1 MKKVLAVLVC
11 LCMILGA
18 MPAFAYEEAPFRL
31 KIDLDDKSPFGEFE
45 GWGTSICWWGHHLG
59 DDLSAEDLDTAVKA
73 LYDYDEGLGLNI
85 VRYNIGGGDDPE
97 HDHMGSWDGRDMPGV
112 LASDGTWDFTKDRG
126 QIDALVLSVKYGADI
141 VEAFSN
147 SPPYFMTASG
157 CSSGNYD
164 ANEDNLPKE
173 NYDEFADFLV
183 EVVLYLQNTY
193 GIEIDT
199 LEPMNE
205 PSTNY
210 WSYEGW
216 QEGCHIDAENHSDL
230 IMACRAALDA
240 AGLDDVGVAAA
251 DETSISTTA
260 NNIANIYTDEAIET
274 LAQINTHSYTV
285 GSYEALREAALA
297 VGKKLYITE
306 VDGNGVLGEEAG
318 NMGPALW
325 FSQKITDDLRG
336 LEANAW
342 VMWQALAMDYT
353 SSSSDEGYW
362 NICQFN
368 RETHSVN
375 KLKKYYAYMQYTKF
389 IRPGDTLV
397 KANSDNVLA
406 AVNEEDGKLVF
417 VITNSEGKDKEFDI
431 VTENIGMNVE
441 SVKAYATTKTT
452 DCEEVSIAS
461 LNSVTVPA
469 NSIMTVVIE
478 GEINGSSI
486 SLAEVTGAECA
497 FSGEELE
504 FVVTD
509 ENGNEVEA
517 EITIDDAAIAS
528 VEGKKVTVTGEGE
541 FTVTATYG
549 TLRDSVTIYALTD
562 SSLARIVGRGSGK
575 ALNGKNTSITIA
587 EVSDEASQM
596 WQLERDGEYLLFK
609 NVRSGKYLSAE
620 NGLTIG
626 EKNDYAYWKVEKDEG
641 YYSLINKE
649 TGQSA
654 DVYNHATSAGAGAGM
669 YDYNGGANQQWYFI
683 AESAVGK
690 DAELD
695 CVCEAQKV
703 TGEPFGTNSWIGNEE
718 VSFDKAWDGDS
729 ATFFDAESGT
739 GGYTG
744 VDLGE
749 EHLSVNKV
757 ELYPRSGFDYRITGG
772 MLMGC
777 DEKDGE
783 YVLLHTFDA
792 GEIENGRATVYLDEA
807 VNYRYIKYVSPEEGY
822 CNAGEIIL
830 YHDLYKPEAGY
841 GNGKYYLSL
850 GETAPAGGESYVVS
864 YFEEG
869 ILKETRVVTKDEL
882 EDAINAENGAQ
893 AAVYAEDGSL
903 ILKVYFN

>member
-1 MKKVLAVLVC
+1 
-11 LCMILGA
+11 MILGSV
-18 MPAFAYEEAPFRL
+18 PAFAYEEAPFRL

-45 GWGTSICWWGHHLG
+45 GWGTSLCWWGHHLG
-59 DDLSAEDLDTAVKA
+59 ADLSAEDLDTAVKA
-73 LYDYDEGLGLNI
+73 RYYYDEGLGLNI

-112 LASDGTWDFTKDRG
+112 LAADGTWDFTKDQG
-126 QIDALVLSVKYGADI
+126 QIDTLVLSVKYGADI

-157 CSSGNYD
+157 CSSGNRD
-164 ANEDNLPKE
+164 PNEDNLPKE
-173 NYDEFADFLV
+173 NYDEFANFLV
-183 EVVLYLQNTY
+183 EVILYLKNTY
-193 GIEIDT
+193 GIEVDT

-205 PSTNY
+205 PDTNY
-210 WSYEGW
+210 WGYEGW

-230 IMACRAALDA
+230 ILACRAALDA

-251 DETSISTTA
+251 DETNISTMA
-260 NNIANIYTDEAIET
+260 NNIANVYTNEAIDA
-274 LAQINTHSYTV
+274 LAQINTHSYSV
-285 GSYEALREAALA
+285 GSYEAMREAALEA
-297 VGKKLYITE
+297 GKKLYMTE
-306 VDGNGVLGEEAG
+306 VDGDGVLGDNAG
-318 NMGPALW
+318 SMGPALW

-336 LEANAW
+336 LDANEC
-342 VMWQALAMDYT
+342 VMMQAMAMAYT
-353 SSSSDEGYW
+353 SGSSDTGYW
-362 NICQFN
+362 NICQFDQG
-368 RETHSVN
+368 THSVN

-417 VITNSEGKDKEFDI
+417 VITNSENKDKRFDI
-431 VTENIGMNVE
+431 VTENIGMNVA
-441 SVKAYATTKTT
+441 SVKAYATTKTM
-452 DCEEVSIAS
+452 DCEEVAVSSIDA
-461 LNSVTVPA
+461 LTVPA
-469 NSIMTVVIE
+469 NSIMTVVLE
-478 GEINGSSI
+478 GTIGGESI
-486 SLAEVTGAECA
+486 SLAEATGAECA
-497 FSGEELE
+497 FAGEELE

-517 EITIDDAAIAS
+517 VITVDNSAIAE
-528 VEGKKVTVTGEGE
+528 VNGQKVTVKGEGE
-541 FTVTATYG
+541 FTVTAAVG
-549 TLRDSVTIYALTD
+549 SLQASVTIYALAD

-620 NGLTIG
+620 SGLTIG
-626 EKNDYAYWKVEKDEG
+626 EKNDYAYWEVQKDEG

-649 TGQSA
+649 TGQST
-654 DVYNHATSAGAGAGM
+654 DVYNHATRAGSGVGM

-683 AESAVGK
+683 AADAVGK

-695 CVCEAQKV
+695 YVCEAQKV
-703 TGEPFGTNSWIGNEE
+703 AGEPFGTNSWIGNEE
-718 VSFDKAWDGDS
+718 VSFDKAWDGD
-729 ATFFDAESGT
+729 ADTFFDAESGT

-757 ELYPRSGFDYRITGG
+757 ELYPRSGFNYRITGG

-783 YVLLHTFDA
+783 YVLLYTFDES
-792 GEIENGRATVYLDEA
+792 EIESGRATVYLDEA
-807 VNYRYIKYVSPEEGY
+807 VDYRYIKYVSPEEGY
-822 CNAGEIIL
+822 CNVGEIIL

-841 GNGKYYLSL
+841 ENGKYYLSL

-864 YFEEG
+864 YFDEG
-869 ILKETRVVTKDEL
+869 VLKETRVVAKDALDE
-882 EDAINAENGAQ
+882 AINAGNAAQ
-893 AAVYAEDGSL
+893 TAVYASDGSL
-903 ILKVYFN
+903 IVKVYFN